1 MNTEK
6 KYGGKTAPEEQIPEM
21 SQILKRFRSL
31 LEAWDQAFKQS
42 RTCTRVIDVVIGLL
56 ACHGRSTLTNSIT
69 YRGQEQKDWS
79 ADYKAFNRSEWTTR
93 DLFKAVLRAGIS
105 LVPSTSPVV
114 VALDDTSLP
123 KVGQKIPQARWCHDP
138 LAPKFLDMQIRW
150 GIRMLHA
157 ALLIPDYVNHRPLA
171 ISTGFEPVPAAPKE
185 NVWGPLTLIDHAA
198 REAGKK
204 EASLT
209 SRTVDLIHVL
219 RKTLNDSGQS
229 SRKLLL
235 VVDGS
240 FTNGTVVRGLPH
252 HTDLIGRTRK
262 NAKLY
267 APLEAKQGKRVYG
280 NPLPFPDDMRV
291 DTAIPLRSAELHYG
305 GALRIINFKEVP
317 KVYWKDGTKSKLMRL
332 LIVMP
337 VPHTVVGR
345 KKRGYNKPG
354 YLLTTDLDSPPE
366 ELIQAYLDRW
376 QIEVLH
382 RDLKT
387 GLGVGQ
393 VQAFSESANEKVHG
407 AQVAGYAMLSIAALQ
422 TLGGARNEALPELP
436 AWRKRKPPMR
446 LSQHDL
452 ITLLRNDLIRTR
464 SLKAST
470 APMPK
475 GWVLSRRE
483 TYQVA

>member
-1 MNTEK
+1 MNTERK
-6 KYGGKTAPEEQIPEM
+6 DGAKAAPRRPEPEKPP
-21 SQILKRFRSL
+21 ILKRFKSL
-31 LEAWDQAFKQS
+31 LEPWEQAFKQS
-42 RTCTRVIDVVIGLL
+42 RTCARVVDAVIGLL

-69 YRGQEQKDWS
+69 YRGQEQRDWS
-79 ADYKAFNRSEWTTR
+79 ADYKAFNRSEWNSR
-93 DLFKAVLRAGIS
+93 DLFKTVLQEGIT
-105 LVPSTSPVV
+105 LLPSASPVV

-138 LAPKFLDMQIRW
+138 LAPKFLEMQIRW

-171 ISTGFEPVPAAPKE
+171 ISAGFEPVPAAPKE
-185 NVWGPLTLIDHAA
+185 NVWGPLTLADLAT

-209 SRTVDLIHVL
+209 SRTVDLIHAL
-219 RKTLNDSGQS
+219 RKTLDDSGQS
-229 SRKLLL
+229 NRKLLL
-235 VVDGS
+235 AVDGS
-240 FTNGTVVRGLPH
+240 FTNGPVVRELPH

-280 NPLPFPDDMRV
+280 KPLPFPDDMRL
-291 DTAIPLRSAELHYG
+291 DTSIPVRSAELHYG
-305 GALRIINFKEVP
+305 GALRNIHFKDVP

-354 YLLTTDLDSPPE
+354 YLLTTDLNSSPE

-393 VQAFSESANEKVHG
+393 VQVFSESANERIHG
-407 AQVAGYAMLSIAALQ
+407 AQVAGYAMLNIAALQ
-422 TLGGARNEALPELP
+422 TLGGARSEALPELP

-464 SLKAST
+464 PLKAST
-470 APMPK
+470 NPMPK
-475 GWVLSRRE
+475 GWALSRRE

>member
-1 MNTEK
+1 VNTEK
-6 KYGGKTAPEEQIPEM
+6 KPGAKRASGQPAPEK
-21 SQILKRFRSL
+21 SSVLKRFKSL
-31 LEAWDQAFKQS
+31 LGPWEQAFKQT
-42 RTCTRVIDVVIGLL
+42 RTFARVVDAVTGLL

-93 DLFKAVLRAGIS
+93 DLFKAVLREGIS
-105 LVPSTSPVV
+105 LLPSSSPVV

-138 LAPKFLDMQIRW
+138 LAPKFLEMQIRW

-171 ISTGFEPVPAAPKE
+171 ISTGFEPVPAAPKD
-185 NVWGPLTLIDHAA
+185 NVWGPLTLADHAA

-209 SRTVDLIHVL
+209 SRTVDLIQML
-219 RKTLNDSGQS
+219 RKTLDDSSQTG
-229 SRKLLL
+229 RKLLL

-267 APLEAKQGKRVYG
+267 APLDTKQGKRVYG
-280 NPLPFPDDMRV
+280 NPLPSPDDMRK
-291 DTAIPLRSAELHYG
+291 DTSIPVRPAELHYG
-305 GALRIINFKEVP
+305 GALRTISFKEVP
-317 KVYWKDGTKSKLMRL
+317 RVYWKDGTKSKLMRL

-337 VPHTVVGR
+337 VPHTIVGR
-345 KKRGYNKPG
+345 KKRGYNNPG
-354 YLLTTDLDSPPE
+354 YLLTTDLDSSPE

-393 VQAFSESANEKVHG
+393 VQAFSESANERVHG
-407 AQVAGYAMLSIAALQ
+407 AQVAGYAMLNIAALQ
-422 TLGGARNEALPELP
+422 TLGGARSEALPELP
-436 AWRKRKPPMR
+436 AWRRRKPPMR

-470 APMPK
+470 TAMPK
-475 GWVLSRRE
+475 GWALSRRE